1 MPFTCLYIHPGNK
14 IKTTVA
20 VFLCS
25 VFVLLQTNSYGQN
38 PPFISYNEQN
48 GLSTSVVYGLFQDSE
63 DNIWFCTNAGVV
75 KFNGSKLT
83 AYKKKDGLTGNE
95 VFKIFED
102 SQHRLWFMTA
112 NGRISYYHNKKIYNE
127 KDHPVFAEMNIST
140 FISDIREDENHN
152 IWIIPNSGKIY
163 SLSGDLKSLKQM
175 PVQLHNSNF
184 FQYAGVNF
192 LSSLEGIY
200 SLQTQSLIMPS
211 QGFGPGGFV
220 VRHCQSGNIIFSGG
234 NKKLQIYDLKNN
246 KAGVYEMPG
255 LQSALNSIVVMDST
269 LYFCSGKGLQLYKC
283 STLEKTKHYFSAS
296 NVSHVLRD
304 REGSLWVST
313 LNEGVLYIPNSHI
326 NFLKSAD
333 FFEGNKILKVNG
345 LGNHII
351 IGQSNSKVN
360 YYHGG
365 SLVPLVSP
373 NESRGEGITY
383 SIKAFEPD
391 TGFVISTQSGITK
404 FSIPDKLEFNSNIIF
419 LGISFFDKNSAYIS
433 TPSSIGEYHDPLNLA
448 VFRNKQ
454 NDAVFDSIRADA
466 LFYDQSDSVLYACS
480 KLGLF
485 RYKNKKRM
493 GIQHRILDGLSFTDI
508 GKNGKGFFITTTLG
522 DGVFFFNKEQILQ
535 VNEQTGLT
543 DNMCSSL
550 FIQNDSTVWVAT
562 LNGLN
567 RILCNYEAGRF
578 NISIRNYFRNDGLPS
593 NYINDI
599 YIYRDSIWLATNSG
613 LAIFNE
619 KDLAGYTYT
628 PKIAVDAFKANDDN
642 KLPDKNKVILLER
655 NNNSVIIEFNC
666 TTFRNSGSVRYK
678 YKLGGFNSNWT
689 ETRNNQVDF
698 TGLAPGEYTFEIYA
712 YNLNENWKT
721 NTERVYFTIKPAFWE
736 TTWFR
741 VLMAGLALVA
751 ILFVI
756 FYQFRKVKK
765 KFTLQKKII
774 NYEKE
779 LLELE
784 QQALRLQM
792 NPHFI
797 FNALNSIQHSILSGK
812 KDDAYNSLEL
822 FSSLIRGILENSKH
836 KFISLEDEIEIL
848 KIYIQIEAKRFN
860 DDFKYD
866 VKIDPDIDISSI
878 KIPPMLI
885 QPFVENSI
893 WHGLMP
899 KTDGEKKLSLSFTGS
914 GNSIT
919 CKVEDNGIG
928 RDKAAIEKSKKNTIS
943 LGTELTLNRVA
954 NINRLENKTKYDI
967 GITDKENNGGTI
979 VTITIQL

>member
-1 MPFTCLYIHPGNK
+1 
-14 IKTTVA
+14 
-20 VFLCS
+20 
-25 VFVLLQTNSYGQN
+25 
-38 PPFISYNEQN
+38 
-48 GLSTSVVYGLFQDSE
+48 VYGLFQDSE
-63 DNIWFCTNAGVV
+63 DNIWFCTNAGAV
-75 KFNGSKLT
+75 KFNGNKLT
-83 AYKKKDGLTGNE
+83 AYKKKDGLPGNE

-102 SQHRLWFMTA
+102 SRHRLWFMTA
-112 NGRISYYHNKKIYNE
+112 NGRISYYYNKKIYNE
-127 KDHPVFAEMNIST
+127 KDHPVFAEMNINT
-140 FISDIREDENHN
+140 FISDISEDENNN
-152 IWIIPNSGKIY
+152 IWIIPNFGNIY
-163 SLSGDLKSLKQM
+163 SLSGDLKSIKEL
-175 PVQLHNSNF
+175 PVKLRNSNF
-184 FQYAGVNF
+184 FKHNGVNF
-192 LSSLEGIY
+192 LSSFEGIY
-200 SLQTQSLIMPS
+200 SLQTQSLVMVS
-211 QGFGPGGFV
+211 QSFSPGGFV
-220 VRHCQSGNIIFSGG
+220 VRHCQKGDFIYSGG
-234 NKKLQIYDLKNN
+234 NKILQKYDLNKN
-246 KAGVYEMPG
+246 KAEVYEMPG
-255 LQSALNSIVVMDST
+255 LQAALNSIVVLDST
-269 LYFCSGKGLQLYKC
+269 IYFCSGNGLHLYNS
-283 STLEKTKHYFSAS
+283 STLKKTKQYFSSS

-313 LNEGVLYIPNSHI
+313 LNEGVLYIPNSRI

-345 LGNHII
+345 LGSHVI

-360 YYHGG
+360 YYHEG
-365 SLVPLVSP
+365 SLTPLISP

-383 SIKAFEPD
+383 SIKAFESD
-391 TGFVISTQSGITK
+391 TGFIISTQSGITK

-433 TPSSIGEYHDPLNLA
+433 TPSSLGEYHDPLNLTE
-448 VFRNKQ
+448 FRDKQ
-454 NDAVFDSIRADA
+454 NKAVFDSIRADA
-466 LFYDQSDSVLYACS
+466 LYFDKSDSVLYACS
-480 KLGLF
+480 KLGLY
-485 RYKNKKRM
+485 RYKNKKKL
-493 GIQHRILDGLSFTDI
+493 GNQYKILDGLSFTDI
-508 GKNGKGFFITTTLG
+508 GNNGKGIFIATTLG
-522 DGVFFFNKEQILQ
+522 DGVFFFNKSQILQ
-535 VNEQTGLT
+535 VNEKTGLT

-567 RILCNYEAGRF
+567 RIICNYDAGRF
-578 NISIRNYFRNDGLPS
+578 NVSIRNFFRNDGLPS

-619 KDLAGYTYT
+619 KDLTGYKYT
-628 PKIAVDAFKANDDN
+628 PKISVDAFIVNDEF
-642 KLPDKNKVILLER
+642 KQLVKNKIIVLDR
-655 NNNSVIIEFNC
+655 NSNSVIIGFNC
-666 TTFRNSGSVRYK
+666 STFKNSGSVGYK
-678 YKLGGFNSNWT
+678 YKLNGLSSNWI

-698 TGLAPGEYTFEIYA
+698 SGLAAGNYTFEVYA
-712 YNLNENWKT
+712 FNLNENWNT
-721 NTERVYFTIKPAFWE
+721 NVEKLNFTIKPAFWE

-741 VLMAGLALVA
+741 VLMSALILLA
-751 ILFVI
+751 VI
-756 FYQFRKVKK
+756 FVAFYQLRKVKK

-797 FNALNSIQHSILSGK
+797 FNALNSIQHSILSGNR
-812 KDDAYNSLEL
+812 DDAYNSLEL

-860 DDFKYD
+860 ADFKYE
-866 VKIDPDIDISSI
+866 VKIDPDIDVSSV

-899 KTDGEKKLSLSFTGS
+899 KTDGEKKLTLSFTGS
-914 GNSIT
+914 DNSII

-928 RDKAAIEKSKKNTIS
+928 RDKAAIAKSKKNTTS
-943 LGTELTLNRVA
+943 LGTELTMNRVA
-954 NINRLENKTKYDI
+954 NINRLENKTRYAI
-967 GITDKENNGGTI
+967 EIYDKEENGGTI
-979 VTITIQL
+979 VTITIKL